1 LTAFLARRAALALP
15 VLAGLL
21 IAAFLLIRLIPGDPT
36 TLLLGIRATDEA
48 QAALRAKFA
57 LDLPLTDQFLAFLRG
72 AVVLDFGDSIV
83 HRAPVTSILGTRIAV
98 TGGLLLLAV
107 LIALLIAVALG
118 LVSALRRNRLPDHVI
133 RLVSM
138 VTFAMPAFWLAL
150 VLVMIFSLWL
160 GIFPTSGLGRDPVDV
175 PRRLFLPALTIG
187 LYLAPVLL
195 RTLRS
200 SVIETLG
207 HEFVEAARSR
217 GLSERR
223 VIGRHV
229 LRNSLVTM
237 VTLLGVNIGF
247 LLSGAVVVENVFAL
261 PGLGSLLVSSIVARD
276 YPVVQAL
283 VLVFGLLVILVNL
296 VTDLAYARLDPRVR
310 VT

>member
-1 LTAFLARRAALALP
+1 LTAFLARRAALAVP
-15 VLAGLL
+15 VVLGLL
-21 IAAFLLIRLIPGDPT
+21 VAAFLLIRFIPGDPT

-57 LDLPLTDQFLAFLRG
+57 LDLPLTEQFLAFLRG
-72 AVVLDFGDSIV
+72 AIVLDFGDSIV
-83 HRAPVTSILGTRIAV
+83 HRAPVTGILGTRIAV
-98 TGGLLLLAV
+98 TAGLLLLAV
-107 LIALLIAVALG
+107 IIALLIAVPLG
-118 LVSALRRNRLPDHVI
+118 LVSALRRNRLPDHLI
-133 RLVSM
+133 RLASM

-261 PGLGSLLVSSIVARD
+261 PGLGSLLVSSIIARD
-276 YPVVQAL
+276 YPVVQSL
-283 VLVFGLLVILVNL
+283 VLVFGLGVLLVNL

-310 VT
+310 LS

>member
-1 LTAFLARRAALALP
+1 MTAFLARRAALALP

-21 IAAFLLIRLIPGDPT
+21 VAAFLLIRLIPGDPT
-36 TLLLGIRATDEA
+36 TLLLGIRASDEA

-57 LDLPLTDQFLAFLRG
+57 LDLPLSDQFLAFLRG
-72 AVVLDFGDSIV
+72 ALVLDFGDSIV
-83 HRAPVTSILGTRIAV
+83 HRAPVSSILGTRIAV
-98 TGGLLLLAV
+98 TAGLLLLAV
-107 LIALLIAVALG
+107 LIALLIAVPLG
-118 LVSALRRNRLPDHVI
+118 LLSALRRNRLTDHLI
-133 RLVSM
+133 RLASM

-150 VLVMIFSLWL
+150 VLVMVFSLWL

-261 PGLGSLLVSSIVARD
+261 PGLGSLLVSSIIARD

-283 VLVFGLLVILVNL
+283 VLVFGLGVLLVNL
-296 VTDLAYARLDPRVR
+296 ATDLAYARLDPRVR
-310 VT
+310 LS

>member
-1 LTAFLARRAALALP
+1 LTGFLARRAVLALP

-48 QAALRAKFA
+48 QAALRTKLA
-57 LDLPLTDQFLAFLRG
+57 LDLPLADQLLAFVRG
-72 AVVLDFGDSIV
+72 AVVLDFGSSIV
-83 HRAPVTSILGTRIAV
+83 HRAPVSGLLGTRIAV
-98 TGGLLLLAV
+98 TGGLLILAV
-107 LIALLIAVALG
+107 VIALLVAVPLG
-118 LVSALRRNRLPDHVI
+118 LYSALRRNRLADHLI
-133 RLVSM
+133 RLLSM
-138 VTFAMPAFWLAL
+138 ITFAMPAFWLAL
-150 VLVMIFSLWL
+150 VLVMLFSLWL
-160 GIFPTSGLGRDPVDV
+160 GIFPTSGLGRDPVDI

-207 HEFVEAARSR
+207 LEFVEAARSR

-247 LLSGAVVVENVFAL
+247 LLSGAVVVENVFGL
-261 PGLGSLLVSSIVARD
+261 PGLGSLLVSSVVARD

-283 VLVFGLLVILVNL
+283 VLVFGAGVILVNL
-296 VTDLAYARLDPRVR
+296 LTDLAYARLDPRVR
-310 VT
+310 VS